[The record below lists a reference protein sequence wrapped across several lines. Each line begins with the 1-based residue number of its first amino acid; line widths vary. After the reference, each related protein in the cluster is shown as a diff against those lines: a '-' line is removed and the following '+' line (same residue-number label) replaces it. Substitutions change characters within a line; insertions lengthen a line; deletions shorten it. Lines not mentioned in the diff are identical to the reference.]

1 MAKPNDRK
9 ALGRGLNALLPA
21 KAAAPKAEVPPP
33 AAGGGFAGI
42 QEIELDKISPNPEQ
56 PRTLFDDQNL
66 QELAQSIRE
75 HGIIQPL
82 VIQQVEDERYH
93 LIAGERRW
101 RAARIAGLEKV
112 PVVLRHYSKER
123 LLEVALIENLQRE
136 DLNPIEVAKALN
148 RLATEYKLNHDDIA
162 KRTGKDRTT
171 VANLIRLLRLPEEVQ
186 TLVKERRLAM
196 GHARALLALEDPE
209 KQIDFA
215 ERAAA
220 QGLSVREVE
229 RLVNDATSTRPDRNK
244 GHDPEEPAPPDAKD
258 PNIAYAERS
267 LEAVLG
273 TRVRLVVTSFGKG
286 KIEIDYFSEEE
297 LNRLYSMF
305 MEKLAN

>member
-9 ALGRGLNALLPA
+9 ALGRGLNTLLPS
-21 KAAAPKAEVPPP
+21 KPAAAKPENPQPVAPTS
-33 AAGGGFAGI
+33 GFAGI
-42 QEIELDKISPNPEQ
+42 QEIELDKIVPNPEQ

-66 QELAQSIRE
+66 HELAQSIRE

-82 VIQQVEDERYH
+82 VIQRIDEDHYH

-112 PVVLRHYSKER
+112 PVVLRQYTREK

-136 DLNPIEVAKALN
+136 DLNPIEVARALN
-148 RLATEYKLNHDDIA
+148 RLGTEYKLSHDDIA

-171 VANLIRLLRLPEEVQ
+171 VANLIRLLKLPEEVQ
-186 TLVKERRLAM
+186 TLVRERRLAM
-196 GHARALLALEDPE
+196 GHARALLALEDPQ

-220 QGLSVREVE
+220 RSVVASSASGSAMPGR
-229 RLVNDATSTRPDRNK
+229 
-244 GHDPEEPAPPDAKD
+244 
-258 PNIAYAERS
+258 
-267 LEAVLG
+267 
-273 TRVRLVVTSFGKG
+273 
-286 KIEIDYFSEEE
+286 
-297 LNRLYSMF
+297 
-305 MEKLAN
+305 